1 MTLKKENDEEIFV
14 INGFSMRGMACRG
27 AGHGERACR
36 GCERRA

>member
-14 INGFSMRGMACRG
+14 INGFSMRGMACQG

-36 GCERRA
+36 GCKRRA